1 MVLDG
6 NAYIALSI
14 HMLITLLLLL
24 VYLVWYVQLGILQDV
39 EVQMEVGV
47 ILVVLDFISHS
58 VGKAH
63 V

>member
-1 MVLDG
+1 MVMDG

>member
-1 MVLDG
+1 MDG